1 MEVFMNINELIN
13 IYENSN
19 INEEI
24 KNKRILILNTKLSKD
39 QLEYNLKYSIN
50 QFVIEFNSSEP
61 EYNLEPN
68 LKHMLILIKGYILES
83 DFCKNINKNFTID
96 ELEQIIYQEELKG
109 ENLDYL
115 KLNIK
120 LYKMLDN
127 INEQFEDLK
136 SMLEN
141 TINIVLDENINN
153 LDNYLQSNVLD
164 DITYNLLNEF
174 INYQNKSLIIS

>member
-83 DFCKNINKNFTID
+83 DFTWHKFR
-96 ELEQIIYQEELKG
+96 
-109 ENLDYL
+109 
-115 KLNIK
+115 
-120 LYKMLDN
+120 
-127 INEQFEDLK
+127 
-136 SMLEN
+136 
-141 TINIVLDENINN
+141 
-153 LDNYLQSNVLD
+153 
-164 DITYNLLNEF
+164 
-174 INYQNKSLIIS
+174 